1 MKIHSIVIEK
11 SLSEGFFSGDRK
23 KSYRFRDIHVQ
34 GKYSKHNFNQ
44 KSLKHKYVKK
54 RENNGMRTGEER
66 GYRIDSYLHLRER
79 ETDPCCYVISLIES
93 NVIVIP
99 ENEEEEIQCSAPR
112 EEVMKDHKQTHTN
125 LLI

>member
-1 MKIHSIVIEK
+1 M
-11 SLSEGFFSGDRK
+11 
-23 KSYRFRDIHVQ
+23 
-34 GKYSKHNFNQ
+34 
-44 KSLKHKYVKK
+44 KK
-54 RENNGMRTGEER
+54 RENNVLRTGEER
-66 GYRIDSYLHLRER
+66 GGGDRIDSYLHLRER